1 MTTTVP
7 PALSPHTLASE
18 RNAAVRAAAA
28 VFVAVFVL
36 NASLAFW
43 LYGAGA
49 FDNYNRIFE
58 TDPNVRLAEIA
69 SSWSSGG
76 ELHWRLPQS
85 LHALMPYLFSLPIRA
100 MALLAGALGYAGPP
114 EQLRNQMGL
123 LAVPLANAVSAGML
137 SLLYSRLSV
146 NGWRLVAANALTLV
160 TFSNTV
166 FGSVPDHFAL
176 TRTVSIASLWLVMPA
191 LGPGGVRP
199 HRAPL
204 AWLAVAVLSAG
215 VTITNAS
222 FVATSRFA
230 AELGRGA
237 PWVTAIRRALLLA
250 VLGAVVAVAIGTGL
264 AILRDG
270 WPEPAPGQL
279 AKWLTL
285 PTAERVS
292 AVLGAVGESFLP
304 LELVDKA
311 VEFRGNVWPTIMM
324 ASTLEI
330 RPGSLAVA
338 ALVLGLSGWGAWRLL
353 RLVPAARYLVLASGL
368 QFAGIALFFIW
379 GDIPFLYSPHWL
391 GGQQVLLAGLFVA
404 GGGLSSRPAWIAALL
419 FVAAAAVT
427 SATAWRFIIHAVL
440 SPVS

>member
-1 MTTTVP
+1 M
-7 PALSPHTLASE
+7 PAAESRASL
-18 RNAAVRAAAA
+18 RAAAL
-28 VFVAVFVL
+28 VFVAVFAL
-36 NASLAFW
+36 NVSLAFW

-49 FDNYNRIFE
+49 FNDYNRIFE

-69 SSWSSGG
+69 SGWSSGG

-85 LHALMPYLFSLPIRA
+85 VHALLPYLFSLPIRA
-100 MALLAGALGYAGPP
+100 MALVAGALGYSGPP
-114 EQLRNQMGL
+114 EQLRNQLGL
-123 LAVPLANAVSAGML
+123 LAVPLANAASAGML
-137 SLLYSRLSV
+137 SLLFSRLGVS
-146 NGWRLVAANALTLV
+146 GWRLVAANALTLV

-191 LGPGGVRP
+191 IGPTGVPLGRS
-199 HRAPL
+199 PL
-204 AWLAVAVLSAG
+204 AWLAVSVLSAG

-237 PWVTAIRRALLLA
+237 SWRAAVGRALLLA
-250 VLGAVVAVAIGTGL
+250 VLGVLAAITIGTGL
-264 AILRDG
+264 AVLREG

-285 PTAERVS
+285 PTAERIS

-311 VEFRGNVWPTIMM
+311 IHFRGNVWPTIMM

-330 RPGSLAVA
+330 RPASLAVA
-338 ALVLGLSGWGAWRLL
+338 AVVLGLSAWGAWRLL
-353 RLVPAARYLVLASGL
+353 RLVPAARWLVLASVL

-391 GGQQVLLAGLFVA
+391 AGQQVLLAGLFVA
-404 GGGLSSRPAWIAALL
+404 GGGTSGRAAWIAALGFL
-419 FVAAAAVT
+419 AAATVASVV
-427 SATAWRFIIHAVL
+427 AWRFIIQAVL